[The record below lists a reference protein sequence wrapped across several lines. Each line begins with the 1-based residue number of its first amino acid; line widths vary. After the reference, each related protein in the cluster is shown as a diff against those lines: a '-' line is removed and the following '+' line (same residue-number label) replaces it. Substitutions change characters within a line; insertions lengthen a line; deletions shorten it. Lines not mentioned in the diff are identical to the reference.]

1 MSIEDSFASHLFDS
15 HHCRTV
21 PFKSSRVIAAWRK
34 VGAAPV
40 LDRNALN
47 HPKVRHEAGGG
58 APEAAALE
66 ALEERHAANLA
77 AAENAGLNAQVFG
90 DVKVPTRSH
99 VAREP
104 TEVARVAALVAS
116 GSMSASQLWRTT
128 GAVAINGWQ
137 VFAAEEG
144 QAANAAKEAAMKSL
158 SEAQEVAQA
167 LDAAEAAAAAR
178 GDNDDASMKG
188 PELSAAVKA
197 VYLISDQAGRRS
209 NHNTKPKALAFLS
222 GLEAPW
228 ASLLPAGRAANNE
241 AIAGAKAALA
251 KAEADAAAA
260 LARGPVAPPTVAP
273 ASDRDSAIAVR
284 ATTTHGDM
292 SGMSPGELRE
302 LVRRASDALAARE

>member
-47 HPKVRHEAGGG
+47 HPKVRHEAGGD

-116 GSMSASQLWRTT
+116 GSMTASQLWRTT

-222 GLEAPW
+222 GLETPW